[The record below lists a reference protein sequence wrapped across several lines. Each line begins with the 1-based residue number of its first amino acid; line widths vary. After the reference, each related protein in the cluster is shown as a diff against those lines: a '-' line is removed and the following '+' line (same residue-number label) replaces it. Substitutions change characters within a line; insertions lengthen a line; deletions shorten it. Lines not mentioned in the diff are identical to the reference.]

1 MKQSRV
7 AYLSLLF
14 IIPLSGLRRITPSRN
29 PSYSAAMGARI
40 KTPVLA
46 LCAICLAVTPALAQ
60 APAAAITPADAKT
73 HVGQTITVEGA
84 VSDVNTVRT
93 GVTFI
98 DLGGKFPD
106 SLFTAV
112 ILSDDAGKF
121 PNVAALNGKTVDIT
135 GKVVL
140 YKGKPQVVLK
150 DASQI
155 TAK

>member
-1 MKQSRV
+1 M
-7 AYLSLLF
+7 
-14 IIPLSGLRRITPSRN
+14 
-29 PSYSAAMGARI
+29 AAKPTM

-46 LCAICLAVTPALAQ
+46 FCVFYAFCLAVTPALAQ
-60 APAAAITPADAKT
+60 TPATQTIKPADAKA
-73 HVGQTITVEGA
+73 HVGQTVTVEGA

-106 SLFTAV
+106 NVFTAV

-121 PNVAALNGKTVDIT
+121 PNVGAFNGKTVDIT

-140 YKGKPQVVLK
+140 YKGKPQVVLN
-150 DASQI
+150 DAAQI